1 MLEVLQEN
9 LLIKGGQ
16 LLRGPQICEQLLE
29 NNGPNPSTTAPH
41 TVDPHLVAVLHT
53 EGGMEE
59 VLLLTVEEVE
69 VYRAIP
75 DESPPLERQI

>member
-16 LLRGPQICEQLLE
+16 LLQGPQICEQLLE
-29 NNGPNPSTTAPH
+29 NNGHNPSTTAPH

-59 VLLLTVEEVE
+59 VLLLTVEVE
-69 VYRAIP
+69 AYLAIP